1 MRYLNYSDF
10 ELIQAISAGEGEALA
25 VLYDRYC
32 ATLLGVA
39 RKMLS
44 NPQNAEDLVH
54 DVFMEAWR
62 HVGDYSELRG
72 TVRTWLLLRLR
83 SRAIDRLRAVQ
94 KGPVNVEDQSFA
106 EVAADEEEDRS
117 LSPDRK
123 RLRLIMD
130 ELPVEQR
137 AILEHAYFSG
147 LSASEIAEREKIPI
161 GTVKSRLAAALRKL
175 RGGLQDSMWSP
186 S

>member
-1 MRYLNYSDF
+1 LTYSNYSDF
-10 ELIQAISAGEGEALA
+10 ELIQAISAGESEALA

-39 RKMLS
+39 RKMLT

-83 SRAIDRLRAVQ
+83 SRAIDRLRALQ
-94 KGPVNVEDQSFA
+94 KGPVNVEDQSFP
-106 EVAADEEEDRS
+106 ELADDDEEDRS
-117 LSPDRK
+117 LSPDRQ
-123 RLRLIMD
+123 RVRRFMA
-130 ELPVEQR
+130 ELPSEQR
-137 AILEHAYFSG
+137 MILEYAYFQG
-147 LSASEIAEREKIPI
+147 MSASEIAEREEIPI